1 MSQNRIPASRFAR
14 MNDVLSDVT
23 GLELWLTGEVDFDQ
37 EVVENMFYRV
47 KARLLVIQ
55 RILEV
60 EGERCEGSSPAVQGS
75 DSQEA

>member
-37 EVVENMFYRV
+37 EIVENMFYRV

-75 DSQEA
+75 DSREA